1 MHISNPFFFLL
12 TFFIAA
18 VILFYFFRK
27 QYETKTISSNLL
39 WEQVLNEWQAS
50 PWLHKLQHNLLFW
63 LQLLALL
70 LLMFALV
77 RPFWFQKGIPGDHLI
92 LIVDTSASMS
102 AKEGEF
108 TRFEKAKQEAV
119 KLLKVVKDQEVTIIA
134 AGQKPVILANHE
146 TSRAELQEQI
156 KELELTYS
164 HENMDKALKL
174 AESLSAGKESIIH
187 LYSDSIVKKD
197 VSGLSED
204 IPIDVHNV
212 SSLTDNVSLLS
223 FGTASSEGGITGV
236 AVIDNQTKQAET
248 VTFQVANGKDVLFT
262 KKIIVKANSE
272 EIIDIP
278 VLKENPYYTA
288 SINVNDDYSTDN
300 ELTAIQTAV
309 YEKVYAVGDVNP
321 FLINGLDTIGFD
333 IIQVEDKEKV
343 GKDGI
348 VIAEGVDLEE
358 LGSYPLL
365 FVNAKE
371 KGKQKLTGQPKGTGD
386 PLMDYVP
393 MEKVYIEAASTPI
406 SNKWDHVLASED
418 SPLIQ
423 KGTHQGQPI
432 IALNFSVADS
442 DWPLQPGFPI
452 FLYNSY
458 QWLTQQTNFLGYYQP
473 GEEKWLNLGTDTGK
487 MAIFTE
493 SGKNLYSVD
502 LQKEGFRAP
511 SKPGTY
517 EAIAGEQVYSFS
529 VLLDVRE
536 KEITSASSFRMNM
549 KSSVLKEDASDT
561 KQDILWY
568 WLACMA
574 LLLLIAEWEV
584 YRRGH

>member
-1 MHISNPFFFLL
+1 MHISNPLFFLL
-12 TFFIAA
+12 TIFIAA

-27 QYETKTISSNLL
+27 QYETTTISSNLL

-63 LQLLALL
+63 LQLLVLL
-70 LLMFALV
+70 LLLFALV

-102 AKEGEF
+102 AKEGEL
-108 TRFEKAKQEAV
+108 TRFEKAKQEMV
-119 KLLKVVKDQEVTIIA
+119 EMLKMVNDQEVTIIA

-146 TSRAELQEQI
+146 TNRAELQKQT
-156 KELELTYS
+156 KKLELTYS
-164 HENMDKALKL
+164 HENVEKALKL
-174 AESLSAGKESIIH
+174 ADSLSSGKESIIH
-187 LYSDSIVKKD
+187 LYSDSVVKEDLK
-197 VSGLSED
+197 GLSED
-204 IPIDVHNV
+204 IPINVHNF
-212 SSLTDNVSLLS
+212 SSSTDNFSLLS
-223 FGTASSEGGITGV
+223 FGTANSKGAITGV
-236 AVIDNQTKQAET
+236 AVIENQSKQDGT
-248 VTFQVANGKDVLFT
+248 VTFQVAKGKDILFT
-262 KKIIVKANSE
+262 KKIRVKANSE

-278 VLKENPYYTA
+278 VLKEKPYYTA
-288 SINVNDDYSTDN
+288 SLLVDDDYSTDN
-300 ELTAIQTAV
+300 ELTAVQTAV

-321 FLINGLDTIGFD
+321 FLINGLETIGLD
-333 IIQVEDKEKV
+333 ITQLEDQEKV
-343 GKDGI
+343 EKDGI
-348 VIAEGVDLEE
+348 VIAEGVDIEK

-365 FVNAKE
+365 LVNAME
-371 KGKQKLTGQPKGTGD
+371 KGKQKLTGQPQGTGD
-386 PLMDYVP
+386 PLMEYVQ
-393 MEKVYIEAASTPI
+393 MEKVYIESASIPI
-406 SNKWDHVLASED
+406 SKQWDTVITSED

-423 KGTHQGQPI
+423 KGMYHGQPI

-473 GEEKWLNLGTDTGK
+473 GEEKWLNLGTEKGK
-487 MAIFTE
+487 LSIFTE
-493 SGKNLYSVD
+493 SGNNLYSVD
-502 LQKEGFRAP
+502 LLKEGFRAP

-517 EAIAGEQVYSFS
+517 EAIAGERVFYFS
-529 VLLDVRE
+529 VLLDERE
-536 KEITSASSFRMNM
+536 KRINSAPSFRMNM
-549 KSSVLKEDASDT
+549 ESSGLKEEGSDT

-574 LLLLIAEWEV
+574 LLLLMAEWEV

>member
-1 MHISNPFFFLL
+1 MHISNPLFFLL
-12 TFFIAA
+12 SFFIAA

-27 QYETKTISSNLL
+27 QYETTTISSNLL

-63 LQLLALL
+63 LQLLVLL
-70 LLMFALV
+70 FLMFALV
-77 RPFWFQKGIPGDHLI
+77 QPFWFQKGIPGDHLI
-92 LIVDTSASMS
+92 LIIDTSASMS
-102 AKEGEF
+102 AKEGEL
-108 TRFEKAKQEAV
+108 TRFEKAKQEV
-119 KLLKVVKDQEVTIIA
+119 VEMLKMVDDQEVTIIA
-134 AGQKPVILANHE
+134 AGQKPVLLANHE
-146 TSRAELQEQI
+146 TNRSELQKQA

-164 HENMDKALKL
+164 HENIDKALKL
-174 AESLSAGKESIIH
+174 ADSLSTGKKSVIH
-187 LYSDSIVKKD
+187 LYSDSVEEAD
-197 VSGLSED
+197 LSGLSD
-204 IPIDVHNV
+204 DLPIDVHNF
-212 SSLTDNVSLLS
+212 SSLTDNLSLLS
-223 FGTASSEGGITGV
+223 FGTASTEGGITGV
-236 AVIDNQTKQAET
+236 AVIENQTKQNET
-248 VTFQVANGKDVLFT
+248 VKFQVANGQDVLFT
-262 KKIIVKANSE
+262 KKVIVKSNSE

-278 VLKENPYYTA
+278 VLKEKPYYTA
-288 SINVNDDYSTDN
+288 TINVNDDYTADN
-300 ELTAIQTAV
+300 EMTAIQTAV

-321 FLINGLDTIGFD
+321 FLINGLETIGLD
-333 IIQVEDKEKV
+333 IIQLEDKEKV

-348 VIAEGVDLEE
+348 VMAEGVELEE

-365 FVNAKE
+365 FMNATE
-371 KGKQKLTGQPKGTGD
+371 KGNQKLTGKPKGTGD
-386 PLMDYVP
+386 PLLDYVE
-393 MEKVYIEAASTPI
+393 MENVYIESASIPV
-406 SNKWDHVLASED
+406 NKQWDNVLASED

-432 IALNFSVADS
+432 VALNFSIGDT

-473 GEEKWLNLGTDTGK
+473 GEEKWLNLGTETEK
-487 MAIFTE
+487 MSIFTE

-502 LQKEGFRAP
+502 IQEEGFRAP

-517 EAIAGEQVYSFS
+517 EAIAGEQVFSFS
-529 VLLDVRE
+529 VLLDDRE
-536 KEITSASSFRMNM
+536 KEIVSAPSFRMNM
-549 KSSVLKEDASDT
+549 KSSELIEEGSDT

-574 LLLLIAEWEV
+574 LLLLMAEWEV

>member
-1 MHISNPFFFLL
+1 MHISNPLFFLL
-12 TFFIAA
+12 TIFIGA

-27 QYETKTISSNLL
+27 QYEKTTISSNLL

-63 LQLLALL
+63 LQLLVLL

-102 AKEGEF
+102 AKEGDL
-108 TRFEKAKQEAV
+108 TRFEKAKQEVGEMLQAV
-119 KLLKVVKDQEVTIIA
+119 DDQEVTIID

-146 TSRAELQEQI
+146 TNRAELKKQI
-156 KELELTYS
+156 KEMELKYS
-164 HENMDKALKL
+164 HEHVDKALKL
-174 AESLSAGKESIIH
+174 ADSLAAGKESVIH
-187 LYSDSIVKKD
+187 LYSDAVVEED
-197 VSGLSED
+197 LRGLSED
-204 IPIDVHNV
+204 IPIGVHNF
-212 SSLTDNVSLLS
+212 SSLTGNLSLLS

-236 AVIDNQTKQAET
+236 AVIENQTKQDET
-248 VTFQVANGKDVLFT
+248 VKFQVTNGKDVLFT
-262 KKIIVKANSE
+262 KRIMVKASSE
-272 EIIDIP
+272 KIIDIP
-278 VLKENPYYTA
+278 VLKEKPYYTA
-288 SINVNDDYSTDN
+288 SIIVDDDYSADN
-300 ELTAIQTAV
+300 EMTAIQTAV

-321 FLINGLDTIGFD
+321 FLINGLETIGLD
-333 IIQVEDKEKV
+333 IIQLDDKEKV
-343 GKDGI
+343 EMDGI

-365 FVNAKE
+365 FINATE

-386 PLMDYVP
+386 PLMDYVQ
-393 MEKVYIEAASTPI
+393 MDKVYIESASPPI
-406 SNKWDHVLASED
+406 SKQWHHVTTSEGI
-418 SPLIQ
+418 PLIQ

-458 QWLTQQTNFLGYYQP
+458 QWLTQQSNFLGYYQP
-473 GEEKWLNLGTDTGK
+473 GEEKWLNLGTETGK
-487 MAIFTE
+487 LAIFTE
-493 SGKNLYSVD
+493 SGTNLFSID

-511 SKPGTY
+511 NKPGIY
-517 EAIAGEQVYSFS
+517 EAMAGEQAFYFS
-529 VLLDVRE
+529 VLLDERE
-536 KEITSASSFRMNM
+536 KRVDSAPSFKMNM
-549 KSSVLKEDASDT
+549 KSSELKEGGSDT

-574 LLLLIAEWEV
+574 LLLLMAEWEV